1 MEQAAEKEWKG
12 TTFGN
17 GWMHMWLIRLLRWV
31 DVRVIYA
38 ITSVLIIPP
47 CLLFR
52 ESRSIIYRYFRE
64 RHGYGLWKAAW
75 KTYVN
80 HCLFSQVVIDK
91 FAMYAGKRFDT
102 ETEGYDNFLQLAK
115 EEEGFLQLS
124 SHIGNYEIAGYTL
137 VAADKPFNA
146 LVFSGEKQS
155 VMDSRQQLFTDTNI
169 KMIPVSNDM
178 SHLFLINQALEN
190 GETVSMPADRVFGS
204 QKTITVNF
212 LGRPAAF
219 PLGPFSVA
227 TIRGL
232 DVLAVNVMKTSLK
245 SYKIYVTPLS
255 YSKEAP
261 RKQQMEELA
270 TAYVAELERMIRMY
284 PAQWYNFYEFWK

>member
-1 MEQAAEKEWKG
+1 
-12 TTFGN
+12 
-17 GWMHMWLIRLLRWV
+17 
-31 DVRVIYA
+31 
-38 ITSVLIIPP
+38 
-47 CLLFR
+47 
-52 ESRSIIYRYFRE
+52 
-64 RHGYGLWKAAW
+64 
-75 KTYVN
+75 
-80 HCLFSQVVIDK
+80 
-91 FAMYAGKRFDT
+91 
-102 ETEGYDNFLQLAK
+102 
-115 EEEGFLQLS
+115 
-124 SHIGNYEIAGYTL
+124 
-137 VAADKPFNA
+137 
-146 LVFSGEKQS
+146 
-155 VMDSRQQLFTDTNI
+155 
-169 KMIPVSNDM
+169 MIPVSNDM